1 MNDYYSVL
9 LTLVYEPVIN
19 KFYPQ
24 LLRVAV
30 KIPYDKINSEFSYY
44 PMEYKDD
51 LYKLLPD
58 FLIENSKI
66 VEIRFI
72 EEIILI

>member
-1 MNDYYSVL
+1 MNDYYNVL

-19 KFYPQ
+19 KSYPH

-30 KIPYDKINSEFSYY
+30 KIPYDKVNSEFSYY
-44 PMEYKDD
+44 PMGSRED

-72 EEIILI
+72 EEVILI